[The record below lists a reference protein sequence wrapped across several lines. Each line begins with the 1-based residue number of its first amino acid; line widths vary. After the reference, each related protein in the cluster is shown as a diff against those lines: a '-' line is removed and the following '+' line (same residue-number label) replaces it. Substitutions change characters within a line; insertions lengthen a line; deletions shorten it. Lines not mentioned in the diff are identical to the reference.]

1 MFKSLRSLCLTR
13 IFPDQ
18 ASSAQNCVSISRNPP
33 SGEPSPYAE
42 AACMHNLRTLSQS
55 LCLCPVLPE
64 LSLKLSFKIKR
75 SKHPSLLISAWE
87 DYSPTAKHHRP
98 LKRNASLKGEKLMK
112 KLILINMA
120 RASVARIFGT
130 QVLKRGIS

>member
-1 MFKSLRSLCLTR
+1 MFTKLHITSWSR

-18 ASSAQNCVSISRNPP
+18 ASSAQNCVSIFSDPH
-33 SGEPSPYAE
+33 SGKPSPYAE
-42 AACMHNLRTLSQS
+42 AAYWHNLRTLSQS

-64 LSLKLSFKIKR
+64 LPIKLSFKIKR
-75 SKHPSLLISAWE
+75 SKHLSLLISAWE
-87 DYSPTAKHHRP
+87 DYSPTAKYHRP
-98 LKRNASLKGEKLMK
+98 LKGNASLEGEKLMK